1 MATASL
7 LEEKKER
14 KAGILEE
21 SALVV
26 GLLPNEGDPG
36 LRGHA
41 GKALEVKRP
50 FFGTGEILPPPSSR
64 QEDEEGTEGGIAA
77 FFLPVLVNR
86 GVHDLVIGGE
96 KDNLPFLA
104 LGR

>member
-7 LEEKKER
+7 LKEKEER

-21 SALVV
+21 GALVV
-26 GLLPNEGDPG
+26 GLLPDEGHPG

-41 GKALEVKRP
+41 GKALEVEGAFLGAR
-50 FFGTGEILPPPSSR
+50 EVSPPLSSR
-64 QEDEEGTEGGIAA
+64 QKDEEGTEGGIAA

-86 GVHDLVIGGE
+86 GVHNLVIGGG